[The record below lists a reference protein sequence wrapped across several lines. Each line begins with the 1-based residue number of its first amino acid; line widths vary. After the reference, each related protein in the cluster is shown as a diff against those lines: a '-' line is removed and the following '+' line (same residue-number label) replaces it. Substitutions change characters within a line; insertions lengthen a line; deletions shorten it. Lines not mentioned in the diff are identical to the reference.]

1 MADIQ
6 QGLQRCAQ
14 ARQFLK
20 SAKAMKSS
28 KSLVMKA
35 LELYRSVLEEF
46 GQDLAEPYWGMAY
59 IAYAGGRPD
68 IATAF
73 LKAGL
78 QLEPGHARM
87 RQLLPRAVKASAQRE
102 ERLQAQAEAQARQ
115 AEAQATAEAE
125 PEGPPPNQLVSDIG
139 LDNSPATV
147 HQGPEVDMLQRALR
161 KQGHSLMVSGVF
173 DRPTYTAVRSVQSLH
188 KLPVT
193 GWVDAATREVVN
205 PVVAVV
211 LAEQEAHEILQNII
225 RTLMN
230 QLQLEP
236 NAFQSQMIT
245 EFIDLLL
252 EQVQS
257 FPQEEEEEDTSPDAE
272 IRPREDLQSRL
283 GNMGQMGIVSK
294 GLEVYRTQQ
303 VLEQLGYPVK
313 CSGQFDLQTFSE
325 LSRFQMDQKLPIS
338 GIVEGA
344 TRDRLNELLQPIFY
358 EEAAREAILN
368 TLREFQQ
375 VLQLKKWA
383 SIEARRE
390 DFTDVLLEMVKTA
403 RLPEI
408 PERIA
413 DFFQLTDNLGP
424 SNRPGHVSQGR
435 EVRLLQQVLYKLGY
449 QKVEIN
455 GTYDNNTYAAVRSY
469 QISKKLA
476 MTGMVDEK
484 TRLEL
489 NGLIVDV
496 LSHQDGGGAKA

>member
-1 MADIQ
+1 MPDIQ

-20 SAKAMKSS
+20 SARAMKSS

-35 LELYRSVLEEF
+35 VELYRSVLEDF
-46 GQDLAEPYWGMAY
+46 GQELAEPYWGMAY

-68 IATAF
+68 IALAF
-73 LKAGL
+73 LRAGL

-115 AEAQATAEAE
+115 AETQATAAAQS
-125 PEGPPPNQLVSDIG
+125 EGPPPNQLVSDIG
-139 LDNSPATV
+139 MDNSPATV

-161 KQGHSLMVSGVF
+161 KQGHSLMVSGIF
-173 DRPTYTAVRSVQSLH
+173 DRPTYTAVRAVQSLH

-193 GWVDAATREVVN
+193 GWVDAATREVIN

-211 LAEQEAHEILQNII
+211 LAEQAAHDTLQAIVRRLMGHLDLEA
-225 RTLMN
+225 
-230 QLQLEP
+230 
-236 NAFQSQMIT
+236 NAFQTQMIT

-257 FPQEEEEEDTSPDAE
+257 YPQDEEQEDTGPDAE
-272 IRPREDLQSRL
+272 VRPREALQSRL

-303 VLEQLGYPVK
+303 VLAHMGYPVK

-325 LSRFQMDQKLPIS
+325 LSRFQMDQKLAIS
-338 GIVEGA
+338 GIVEGD
-344 TRDRLNELLQPIFY
+344 TRERLNALLQPIFH
-358 EEAAREAILN
+358 EEAACEDILK

-375 VLQLKKWA
+375 TLQLKKWP

-390 DFTDVLLEMVKTA
+390 DFTNVLLEMVKTA

-449 QKVEIN
+449 TKVEIN
-455 GTYDNNTYAAVRSY
+455 GSYDNNTYAAVRSF

-484 TRLEL
+484 TRAEL
-489 NGLIVDV
+489 NSLIVDV
-496 LSHQDGGGAKA
+496 LSHQ

>member
-20 SAKAMKSS
+20 SAKAMKGS

-35 LELYRSVLEEF
+35 VDLYRSVLEEF
-46 GQDLAEPYWGMAY
+46 GQDLAEPYWGLAY

-68 IATAF
+68 IAQAF
-73 LKAGL
+73 LRSGL
-78 QLEPGHARM
+78 QLEPGHAKM

-102 ERLQAQAEAQARQ
+102 ERLKALAAEKAKAAEAAAQAA
-115 AEAQATAEAE
+115 AE
-125 PEGPPPNQLVSDIG
+125 PEGPPPNRLVSDLG
-139 LDNSPATV
+139 QENSPATV
-147 HQGPEVDMLQRALR
+147 HSGPEIDMLQRALR
-161 KQGHSLMVSGVF
+161 KLGHSIMLSAVF
-173 DRPTYTAVRSVQSLH
+173 DRPTYTAVRAVQSLH

-193 GWVDAATREVVN
+193 GWVDEATRDQLN
-205 PVVAVV
+205 PVVQVV
-211 LAEQEAHEILQNII
+211 LAEQAAHE
-225 RTLMN
+225 TLLEIVKSLMEK
-230 QLQLEP
+230 LDIEP

-257 FPQEEEEEDTSPDAE
+257 FPQEEEAEDTTPDEAM
-272 IRPREDLQSRL
+272 RPREALQSRL

-303 VLEQLGYPVK
+303 VLSQLGYPVK

-325 LSRFQMDQKLPIS
+325 LSRFQMDQKLGVS
-338 GIVEGA
+338 GIVEGD
-344 TRDRLNELLQPIFY
+344 TRDRLNALLQPIFY
-358 EEAAREAILN
+358 EEAAREEMLK
-368 TLREFQQ
+368 TLRGFQQ
-375 VLQLKKWA
+375 ELDLKKWP

-390 DFTDVLLEMVKTA
+390 AFTDVLIEMLKTA

-408 PERIA
+408 PELIA
-413 DFFQLTDNLGP
+413 DFFQLTENLGP

-435 EVRLLQQVLYKLGY
+435 EVRLLQQVLHKLGY

-455 GTYDNNTYAAVRSY
+455 GTYDNNTYAAVRSF

-476 MTGMVDEK
+476 MTGLVDEK
-484 TRLEL
+484 TRQEL
-489 NGLIVDV
+489 NTLLLDV
-496 LSHQDGGGAKA
+496 LSHQ